1 MKINKNKIKRFFTG
15 LVWLLVAACFIA
27 LLVSG
32 VRDKDARLCK
42 GVQIEITGVSS
53 NFFIDKND
61 VYAIIKNFGGDSTRK
76 RSLASIDLRRIEKEL
91 EKDLWVKDAELFFD
105 NNDILKVSV
114 QEREPVARVF
124 TAGGNTFYIDSSC
137 MRLPLSE
144 KFSARLPLFT
154 GFVSDAVILSS
165 ADSSLLSDIKN
176 ISLQIRADS
185 FLMAMIDQV
194 DIMPNRTFEM
204 TPKIGKQ
211 EIIFGDATDAA
222 EKFSKLKLF
231 YKNVMAQA
239 GWNRYKAINVQYK
252 NQVVGVIRGQEDVAA
267 DSLKTLQLIQSIAV
281 EAAKK
286 AADSLQ
292 NFVPDADKGVDSSMS
307 QQSIQRDDE
316 GIAPAG
322 IIKPP
327 KVDVAVPVTAAS
339 KAPAMQV
346 QHPKLPGT
354 VLKQKPAKPPMKKP
368 AAKPKPGNDY

>member
-1 MKINKNKIKRFFTG
+1 MKINKSKIKNFLTG
-15 LVWLLVAACFIA
+15 LVWVLAAACFIA

-42 GVQIEITGVSS
+42 GVQIEITGVSN

-61 VYAIIKNFGGDSTRK
+61 VYAIIKNFGCDSTLK
-76 RSLASIDLRRIEKEL
+76 RSLALIDLRRIEKEL

-105 NNDILKVSV
+105 NNDLLKVSV

-124 TAGGNTFYIDSSC
+124 TTGGNTFYIDSSC

-154 GFVSDAVILSS
+154 GFVSDAAILSS

-194 DIMPNRTFEM
+194 DIMPNRSFEM

-211 EIIFGDATDAA
+211 EIIFGDASDAS

-239 GWNRYKAINVQYK
+239 GWNRYKAINLQYK

-267 DSLKTLQLIQSIAV
+267 DSLKTLQLIQTIAV

-316 GIAPAG
+316 GMAPAG
-322 IIKPP
+322 IIKAP
-327 KVDVAVPVTAAS
+327 KVSVPVPVTAAPKVPS
-339 KAPAMQV
+339 VPV
-346 QHPKLPGT
+346 QHPKLPAA
-354 VLKQKPAKPPMKKP
+354 VPKQKPAKPPMKKP
-368 AAKPKPGNDY
+368 AKPGNDY